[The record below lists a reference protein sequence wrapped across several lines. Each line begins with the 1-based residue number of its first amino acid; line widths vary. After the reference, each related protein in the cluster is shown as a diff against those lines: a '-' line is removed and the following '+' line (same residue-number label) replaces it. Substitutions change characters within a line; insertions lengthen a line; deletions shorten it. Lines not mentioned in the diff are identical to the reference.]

1 MGCLPDDRA
10 LQTSFVAALELLDAL
25 LDIIHWNR
33 GDPDQA
39 IGTDAAVVDQPVVIN
54 AKTGFLQAR
63 IIEREEIEHQ
73 SWIEHFRTEPV
84 GFHLFDAGARIPTA
98 GMLLKTFAYL
108 MRRKERCR
116 VAKLFRH
123 AFFP

>member
-10 LQTSFVAALELLDAL
+10 LQTGFLAAFELFDAL
-25 LDIIHWNR
+25 LDVRHWNR
-33 GDPDQA
+33 GDPDQSIA
-39 IGTDAAVVDQPVVIN
+39 IDAAVLDQPVVIN
-54 AKTGFLQAR
+54 AKTGLLEAG

-73 SWIEHFRTEPV
+73 SRIEHFRTEPI
-84 GFHLFDAGARIPTA
+84 GFHFFDAGARIPTA

-108 MRRKERCR
+108 MRGKKRCR
-116 VAKLFRH
+116 FTKLFRH